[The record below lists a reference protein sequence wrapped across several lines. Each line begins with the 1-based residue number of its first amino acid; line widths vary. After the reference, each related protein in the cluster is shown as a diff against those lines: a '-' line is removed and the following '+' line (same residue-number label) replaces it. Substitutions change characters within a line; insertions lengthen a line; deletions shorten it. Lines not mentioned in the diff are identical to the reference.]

1 MSAALPKQRY
11 TLEEY
16 LTLDKNSE
24 QRYEYFAGEVV
35 VMGGASLNHHRI
47 TRNIIR
53 SLENALAE
61 QGCEVLPADMRVK
74 VPKAFPYR
82 YPDAVVVC
90 GEPIIEDMH
99 GQEMLVN
106 PILIIEVL
114 SPTTEAYDRG
124 AKFSAYQSIASFQEY
139 LLIAQDRP
147 HITQYVRQP
156 HGKWLRSEVEGVHS
170 TLSLCESL
178 HCQLTLSDVFT
189 ERVDFHRPGEDQE

>member
-1 MSAALPKQRY
+1 MSSALPKQHY

-16 LTLDKNSE
+16 LKLEKNAE
-24 QRYEYFAGEVV
+24 QRYEYFDGEVV
-35 VMGGASLNHHRI
+35 AMGGASLNHNRI

-90 GEPIIEDMH
+90 GEPIIEEMH

-106 PILIIEVL
+106 PILIVEVL

-124 AKFSAYQSIASFQEY
+124 AKFSAYQSITSFQEY

-156 HGKWLRSEVEGVHS
+156 HGKWLRSEVEGMDGE
-170 TLSLCESL
+170 LRLESL
-178 HCQLTLSDVFT
+178 HCRLALSDVYR
-189 ERVDFHRPGEDQE
+189 RVEFHKPGEGRE

>member
-16 LTLDKNSE
+16 LALDKNSE

-35 VMGGASLNHHRI
+35 AMGGASLNHNRI

-61 QGCEVLPADMRVK
+61 QGCEVLPAAMRVK

-90 GEPIIEDMH
+90 GEPIIEEMH

-106 PILIIEVL
+106 PILIVEVL
-114 SPTTEAYDRG
+114 SPNTEAYDRG

-147 HITQYVRQP
+147 HITQYVRQL

-170 TLSLCESL
+170 TLSLESL
-178 HCQLTLSDVFT
+178 HCQLTLSDVYR
-189 ERVDFHRPGEDQE
+189 RVDFHRPGEDQE